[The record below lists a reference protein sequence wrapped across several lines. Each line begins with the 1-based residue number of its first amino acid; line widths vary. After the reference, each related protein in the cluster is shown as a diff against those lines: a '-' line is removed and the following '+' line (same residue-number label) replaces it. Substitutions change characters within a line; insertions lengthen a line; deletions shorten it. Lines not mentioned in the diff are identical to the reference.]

1 MIDKQLPII
10 YQNLLPGSCEV
21 LCYIISDP
29 AYPLTPYFMKEHTNC
44 KNNNQVV
51 FNSMLCSAQNQIESV
66 FLLAAL
72 RLGGK
77 Y

>member
-21 LCYIISDP
+21 LCYIISNP
-29 AYPLTPYFMKEHTNC
+29 AYPHTPYFMKEYTNS
-44 KNNNQVV
+44 KNNNQMV
-51 FNSMLCSAQNQIESV
+51 FNSMLCSAQNQIESA

-72 RLGGK
+72 RRGSK